1 MKTVLNGKKIDV
13 NVSSERLE
21 SLKGTVAVG
30 IFEGEKLAGDL
41 LALDKKLG
49 GEISKLLK
57 NKIIA
62 GKFKEVQAISTLGRI
77 KPDRIIV
84 IGMGKKK
91 EFDAEKMRK
100 ASAIAAKYARSFG
113 NGCVIAV
120 YDNYTQAAV
129 EGALLGLYRFL
140 KYKKLEKD
148 AKDTTSLVFVNGRRA
163 DVEKGII
170 ISESVNYAR
179 DLTNTPAADMTP
191 AKLADEVKKIA
202 RVSKLKIKI
211 YSKNEIQKMGMNSLA
226 AVAKGSTQEPK
237 FIVIENNGRG
247 KPVIII
253 GKGITFDSGG
263 LDIKPY
269 PYMQGMKGDKAGAC
283 AVIALMMAASKL
295 KIRQKVI
302 GIIPACENMPS
313 GSAYKT
319 GDVIAALNKKTI
331 EVISTDAEGRLI
343 LADALS
349 YAERKY
355 KPEAIIDLATLT
367 GACIVALGY
376 EAAAVMGNNKDLN
389 KKIIKAGNE
398 CFERVWE
405 LPLWDEYKEKVKSDI
420 ADVRNVAKGKGSEAG
435 TIEGAAFL
443 DAFVEKA
450 KWAHIDIAGVASMP
464 EPHEYTPDGATGYGV
479 RLIIQLLS
487 DW

>member
-21 SLKGTVAVG
+21 NLKGTVAVG
-30 IFEGEKLAGDL
+30 MFEGEKLAGDL
-41 LALDKKLG
+41 LALDRKLD
-49 GEISKLLK
+49 GEISRLVK
-57 NKIIA
+57 NRTIA
-62 GKFKEVQAISTLGRI
+62 GKFKQAQMISTLGRI
-77 KPDRIIV
+77 KTDRIIV

-91 EFDAEKMRK
+91 EFNGERMRK
-100 ASAIAAKYARSFG
+100 ASAIAVKYARSFG
-113 NGCVIAV
+113 NGCAIAV

-140 KYKKLEKD
+140 RYKKPEKD
-148 AKDTTSLVFVNGRRA
+148 SKDITSLVFVNGKRA
-163 DVEKGII
+163 DMEKGII

-191 AKLADEVKKIA
+191 AMLAEEAKKTA
-202 RVSKLKIKI
+202 RSNGLKIKV
-211 YSKNEIQKMGMNSLA
+211 YGKNEIQKMGMNSFA
-226 AVAKGSTQEPK
+226 AVAKGSVQEPK
-237 FIVIENNGRG
+237 FIVMENKGSGR
-247 KPVIII
+247 PIIII

-283 AVIALMMAASKL
+283 AVIALMAAASRL
-295 KIRQKVI
+295 KIRQNVI

-319 GDVIAALNKKTI
+319 GDIISAMNKKTI

-376 EAAAVMGNNKDLN
+376 EAAAVMGNNKALN
-389 KKIIKAGNE
+389 EKIVKAGNE

-420 ADVRNVAKGKGSEAG
+420 ADVRNVAKGRGSEAG

-450 KWAHIDIAGVASMP
+450 KWAHLDIAGVASMP
-464 EPHEYTPDGATGYGV
+464 EPREYTPDGATGYGV
-479 RLIIQLLS
+479 RLIIQLLN

>member
-13 NVSSERLE
+13 NVSSGRLE
-21 SLKGTVAVG
+21 DLKGIVAVG

-49 GEISKLLK
+49 NEISRLLK
-57 NKIIA
+57 NKTIT
-62 GKFKEVQAISTLGRI
+62 GKSKESQVISTLGRI
-77 KPDRIIV
+77 KADRIIV
-84 IGMGKKK
+84 MGMGEKKD
-91 EFDAEKMRK
+91 FDAEKMRK
-100 ASAIAAKYARSFG
+100 ASAIAAKYARSYG
-113 NGCVIAV
+113 NGCAIAV

-140 KYKKLEKD
+140 RYKKPEKG
-148 AKDTTSLVFVNGRRA
+148 AKDITSLVFVNGKRA
-163 DVEKGII
+163 DMERGII

-191 AKLADEVKKIA
+191 AKLADEAKKTA
-202 RVSKLKIKI
+202 SSSKLKIKI
-211 YSKNEIQKMGMNSLA
+211 YGKNEIQKMGMNSFV
-226 AVAKGSTQEPK
+226 AVAKGSSQEPR
-237 FIVIENNGRG
+237 FIVIENKGRG
-247 KPVIII
+247 RPIIII

-283 AVIALMMAASKL
+283 AVIALMAAVSKL

-319 GDVIAALNKKTI
+319 GDIIAALNKKTI

-420 ADVRNVAKGKGSEAG
+420 ADVRNVAKGRGSEAG

-464 EPHEYTPDGATGYGV
+464 EPREYIPDGATGYGV
-479 RLIIQLLS
+479 RLIAQLLS